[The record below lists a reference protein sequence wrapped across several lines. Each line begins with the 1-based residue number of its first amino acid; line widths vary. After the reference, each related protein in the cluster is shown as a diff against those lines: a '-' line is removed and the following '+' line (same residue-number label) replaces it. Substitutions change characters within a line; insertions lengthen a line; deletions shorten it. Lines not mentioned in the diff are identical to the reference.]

1 MTRTAIKS
9 FVFKW
14 FSGDPGD
21 YCIPPGSEVKLEF
34 GEMDGDKPMYVAT
47 TYNNHGAELW
57 IGYAKAGW
65 CFHCWEKDAHK
76 LAWFI
81 LWNWWIVSTWC
92 GIKRKLWY
100 WSL

>member
-1 MTRTAIKS
+1 MSKAAIKS

-14 FSGDPGD
+14 FSGDPD
-21 YCIPPGSEVKLEF
+21 VYCTSPGSECKLEF
-34 GEMDGDKPMYVAT
+34 GEMDGDQPMFIAT
-47 TYNNHGAELW
+47 TYNNDGHELW
-57 IGYAKAGW
+57 IGYNKAGW
-65 CFHCWEKDAHK
+65 CFHCRAKDARK

-92 GIKRKLWY
+92 GIKRKMWF